1 MNEIIINYNNQKK
14 DVIVLENGK
23 IVEKYQEND
32 NNKTIEGNIYL
43 GKVINVLP
51 GMGAA
56 FVDIGEE
63 KNAFLHI
70 KDVLPKASDIT
81 GNKNEK
87 LSKSKITDFIKVGM
101 PVVVQVKKDRTET
114 KGARVSLD
122 LNIAGRYVALVSNSS
137 FIIYLLIS
145 SMYMGCF
152 FSNITNNSISI
163 IQE

>member
-70 KDVLPKASDIT
+70 KDVLLKQA
-81 GNKNEK
+81 K
-87 LSKSKITDFIKVGM
+87 LQEIKM
-101 PVVVQVKKDRTET
+101 KK
-114 KGARVSLD
+114 
-122 LNIAGRYVALVSNSS
+122 
-137 FIIYLLIS
+137 LIKT
-145 SMYMGCF
+145 
-152 FSNITNNSISI
+152 I
-163 IQE
+163 

>member
-1 MNEIIINYNNQKK
+1 MEIDVITASENLKGEKIRYINYNNQKK

-70 KDVLPKASDIT
+70 KDVLPKASEIT
-81 GNKNEK
+81 GNK
-87 LSKSKITDFIKVGM
+87 IKVYPQRDTEG
-101 PVVVQVKKDRTET
+101 KYIKIKDPKQALLT
-114 KGARVSLD
+114 K
-122 LNIAGRYVALVSNSS
+122 Y
-137 FIIYLLIS
+137 
-145 SMYMGCF
+145 
-152 FSNITNNSISI
+152 TK
-163 IQE
+163 